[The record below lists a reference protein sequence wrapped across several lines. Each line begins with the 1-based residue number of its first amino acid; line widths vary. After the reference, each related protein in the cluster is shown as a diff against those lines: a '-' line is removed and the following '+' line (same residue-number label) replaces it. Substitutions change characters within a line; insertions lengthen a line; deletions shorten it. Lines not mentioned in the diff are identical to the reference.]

1 MSDVENCLEKDRN
14 KRKEMVM
21 HQNKG
26 EKTEMNKIR
35 SERRSYNQY
44 HRNANNHK
52 KILRTII

>member
-44 HRNANNHK
+44 HRNVNNHK